1 MSAEVAFGARGH
13 ERARSPARCSPLQRS
28 RGGAGT
34 AWGRE
39 TPGSGAFLDASP
51 ITAAWGRE
59 GGPPPV
65 GRAAPKP
72 HRGRE
77 CVAAVVMGEASR
89 NALLPDGPGRPS
101 PSPAGS
107 APPPPASKSS
117 ASVGPNVADRAP
129 ASRTPPLLCVARS
142 ACNSACSTG
151 KEEKCLQLCA
161 CSTVKEER
169 SAPISSTCG
178 SGGPQRPCLAG
189 HRSLI
194 RFGGATVHADPDARA
209 QRAVQDLAD
218 ALKTSEA
225 RRREGTARPQQI
237 NLYRFREAIE
247 MFAVLFIV
255 S

>member
-89 NALLPDGPGRPS
+89 NALLPGGPGRPS
-101 PSPAGS
+101 PSPARRR
-107 APPPPASKSS
+107 PPANHRP
-117 ASVGPNVADRAP
+117 ASVRMWPTGPRRAELPRCFAWPEVP
-129 ASRTPPLLCVARS
+129 ATLHAAL
-142 ACNSACSTG
+142 G
-151 KEEKCLQLCA
+151 KRKNA
-161 CSTVKEER
+161 YNF
-169 SAPISSTCG
+169 A
-178 SGGPQRPCLAG
+178 
-189 HRSLI
+189 
-194 RFGGATVHADPDARA
+194 HA
-209 QRAVQDLAD
+209 
-218 ALKTSEA
+218 AL
-225 RRREGTARPQQI
+225 
-237 NLYRFREAIE
+237 
-247 MFAVLFIV
+247 
-255 S
+255 